1 MLTRDEIR
9 AVYDQGPEAV
19 IELVESLAAQI
30 ATLSA
35 RVKALED
42 RLATNS
48 RNSSKPPSSDAPA
61 HRTRSL
67 RTPSG
72 KKPGAQVGHP
82 GTTLTMTDTPD
93 HVVTHAPALC
103 VSCGASLA
111 EVAGMETPQRRQV
124 FDLPPLRLEVTEHRV
139 LVKPCPACGAPNAG
153 QVPDEVKPGA
163 QYGAGVKALAVCLQQ
178 EQLLPMERTC
188 QLLGDL
194 FGQPI
199 AEGTLQAAL
208 EECAQVLEPIESQ
221 IKQAITQAAVAH
233 FDETGCSVAGHRDW
247 VHVASTD
254 QLTHYAVHPK
264 RGCAATDEIGI
275 LPAFSGRAVHDAYG
289 TYTPY
294 ECQHALCNAHHLREL
309 TFLHE
314 VEGCAWAGP
323 FQELLSTIKTAVDE
337 AREAGASHLPAT
349 QREAFEAHYQHL
361 LEEGFAE
368 EALKPPPPSGQR
380 GRKKQSK
387 AKNLLDR
394 LDQRREEVL
403 AFMYDFTVPFDNNQ
417 AERDLRMVKV
427 QQKVSGTFR
436 TREGAQKFCRIRG
449 YISTLKKQ
457 GKHVLSALRRLFSG
471 SPVVPALGPPIA
483 PALDG

>member
-1 MLTRDEIR
+1 MTPDEIK
-9 AVYDQGPEAV
+9 AVYHQGPEAV
-19 IELVESLAAQI
+19 IALVESLAAQI
-30 ATLSA
+30 AALSA
-35 RVKALED
+35 RLKALEEC
-42 RLATNS
+42 LATNS

-82 GTTLTMTDTPD
+82 GATLKMVDTPD
-93 HVVTHAPALC
+93 RVVVHAPAIC
-103 VSCGASLA
+103 VSCGTGLA
-111 EVAGMETPQRRQV
+111 EVAGTQTPQRRQV
-124 FDLPPLRLEVTEHRV
+124 FDLPPLRLDVTEHRV

-153 QVPDEVKPGA
+153 PFPAAVHPGA
-163 QYGAGVKALAVCLQQ
+163 HYGAGVKALAVGLHH

-208 EECAQVLEPIESQ
+208 EECAQGLEPIESQ
-221 IKQAITQAAVAH
+221 IKQAITRAPVAH
-233 FDETGCSVAGHRDW
+233 FDETGCAVAGHRDW
-247 VHVASTD
+247 VHVASTE

-264 RGCAATDEIGI
+264 RGRVATDEIGI
-275 LPAFSGRAVHDAYG
+275 FPAFSGRAVHDAYG
-289 TYTPY
+289 TYAQY
-294 ECQHALCNAHHLREL
+294 ACQHALCNAHQLREL
-309 TFLHE
+309 TFLQE
-314 VEGCAWAGP
+314 VEGRAWAGL
-323 FQELLSTIKTAVDE
+323 FKELLGTIKSAVDE
-337 AREAGASHLPAT
+337 ARDAGASHLPAT
-349 QREAFEAHYQHL
+349 QCEAFEAQYQQR
-361 LEEGFAE
+361 LEEGFAA
-368 EALKPPPPSGQR
+368 EARQPPPPSGKR

-394 LDQRREEVL
+394 LDQRREQAL

-417 AERDLRMVKV
+417 AERDLRMVKG

-457 GKHVLSALRRLFSG
+457 GQYIFSALRSLFSG
-471 SPVVPALGPPIA
+471 SPVVPV
-483 PALDG
+483 LDG